1 MSAWGDFWCSF
12 FDVHAFLAR
21 ICLGFCLRK
30 LDVSVIWFY
39 DLNAK
44 DACRYLFKVFFFF
57 VKSFEAETLTK
68 IYETNV
74 EIENHKTV
82 QLASVLTSLPF
93 IFVTSKLN
101 AVARIISC
109 MNSIITSL
117 GEY

>member
-1 MSAWGDFWCSF
+1 MSKTRVGTCLKFFSSLLGKRSF
-12 FDVHAFLAR
+12 A
-21 ICLGFCLRK
+21 
-30 LDVSVIWFY
+30 
-39 DLNAK
+39 
-44 DACRYLFKVFFFF
+44 
-57 VKSFEAETLTK
+57 AETLTK